1 MFLKD
6 QFDLAIW
13 VDLIK
18 FVILKAKIDTFF
30 IKQKEIA

>member
-13 VDLIK
+13 VDRTK
-18 FVILKAKIDTFF
+18 FVILKAKLMHFS
-30 IKQKEIA
+30 